1 MRGGQ
6 LRAVVHSWAVAG
18 TKRHDAGRT
27 PSLLERSLLGCTV
40 EDFPKL
46 IPGILLTGVIVVFAI
61 LVANWLNQIWTYQ
74 GVISSILIA
83 ILLGMMIRNVAG
95 LPQFFLP
102 GVGFASEKLLKLG
115 IILMGVR
122 LSFSD
127 VVTLSIWGIPIIIG
141 CVVAGLVVT
150 TGFTRLLR
158 LPDRL
163 GTLIAVGTSICG
175 TSANVA
181 AAPGIKANDD
191 EVAYAVASITVFGII
206 AMLTYPYLANL
217 LFSAENLQ
225 AGLFIGTAIHNTAQV
240 AGAGLVYDQSFASSA
255 NAGAADV
262 AVVTK
267 LVRNLLM
274 IAVIPLMTVVYARR
288 VDPQG
293 GLSARGKAGFLRL
306 FPVFIVGFLFMAA
319 LRSVGDASLG
329 SGNLAM
335 GVWAEDSWKTL
346 ISSVKD
352 WAGYLLAA
360 AMAGVGLGTSFRTL
374 KGLGL
379 RPFGVGLAAA
389 TVVGLT
395 SVVLVLVLGPQV
407 EI

>member
-1 MRGGQ
+1 MK
-6 LRAVVHSWAVAG
+6 LRVVAHSRVVAG
-18 TKRHDAGRT
+18 INVRDAGRT
-27 PSLLERSLLGCTV
+27 PTLLERSLLGCTV
-40 EDFPKL
+40 EGFPKL
-46 IPGILLTGVIVVFAI
+46 IPGILLAAVMVAVAI

-83 ILLGMMIRNVAG
+83 IVLGMMVRNAAG
-95 LPQFFLP
+95 LPQLFLP
-102 GVGFASEKLLKLG
+102 GVGFASDKLLKLG

-127 VVTLSIWGIPIIIG
+127 VVTLSVWGIPIIIG

-175 TSANVA
+175 TAAIVA
-181 AAPGIKANDD
+181 AAASIKANDD
-191 EVAYAVASITVFGII
+191 EVAYAVANITVFGII
-206 AMLTYPYLANL
+206 AMFIYPYLANL
-217 LFSAENLQ
+217 LFSGENLQ

-240 AGAGLVYDQSFASSA
+240 VGAGLVYDQSFASSA

-267 LVRNLLM
+267 LVRNVM
-274 IAVIPLMTVVYARR
+274 MVAVIPLMAVVYSRR
-288 VDPQG
+288 VNPKG
-293 GLSARGKAGFLRL
+293 GTSPRGKAGILRL

-319 LRSVGDASLG
+319 LRSVGDAGLG

-335 GVWAEDSWKTL
+335 GVWGEDSWGTL

-352 WAGYLLAA
+352 WGGYLLAA
-360 AMAGVGLGTSFRTL
+360 AMAGVGLGTSFKTL
-374 KGLGL
+374 KALGL

-395 SVVLVLVLGPQV
+395 SVFLVLVLGPLV
-407 EI
+407 KI